1 MWFILCLKPLD
12 DEKKVT
18 TIILDALRETGQ
30 RGIISRGWGDL
41 GSCKCLL
48 INLKIWG
55 QPVFILCIP
64 YSDIFC
70 SMRVVRTRPYGR
82 SSIALMF
89 LTFRRDF
96 RR

>member
-55 QPVFILCIP
+55 
-64 YSDIFC
+64 
-70 SMRVVRTRPYGR
+70 
-82 SSIALMF
+82 
-89 LTFRRDF
+89 
-96 RR
+96 